1 MMKRR
6 RISSGTP
13 FEAKVGYSRAV
24 VVGNHVF
31 VAGTTAMNNG
41 QLVGI
46 GDARLQT
53 RQTLANVLWALE
65 QAGATANDVVR
76 YRLYLTNIA
85 DWPVVTEEVAD
96 VFGGVRPVGTLVEVK
111 GLINPDMLVE
121 IEVDAILGML
131 DE

>member
-13 FEAKVGYSRAV
+13 FEAKVGYSRVV

-53 RQTLANVLWALE
+53 RQTLANILWALE

-96 VFGGVRPVGTLVEVK
+96 VFGGVRPVATLVEVK
-111 GLINPDMLVE
+111 GLIDPDMLIE